1 MCGSALTGLGSADGL
16 VSRVVGRVS
25 VVVGASVVV
34 AQAVTSSTRATPPN
48 HLITRPSSR
57 TVDWSIRIGAE
68 ARRGPLPIWNLNQ
81 EPVAAVEV
89 RRLRSCRGRGIEKD
103 FGQIWSL
110 ADLPRPKSLPDPG
123 AQPGAGVS
131 RRTSDG
137 SGHWPTPH
145 VQSPAPTQARS
156 PTGGTSR
163 RTSVRSGHWPTSRV
177 QSPRAQASRAAPGRG
192 IEKDFGQIWSLAD
205 LPRPKS
211 PRSGIKPGPGEGYRE
226 RLRSDPVT
234 GLTSHVQSPR
244 AHPVAQAVMPRVG
257 TRRTAPGLSR
267 RGRSLVNLERKG
279 SDSALKPT
287 QCSPCQWGEFWWT
300 ACCATSPPIRL

>member
-89 RRLRSCRGRGIEKD
+89 RRLRSCWG
-103 FGQIWSL
+103 
-110 ADLPRPKSLPDPG
+110 
-123 AQPGAGVS
+123 GV
-131 RRTSDG
+131 
-137 SGHWPTPH
+137 
-145 VQSPAPTQARS
+145 
-156 PTGGTSR
+156 SR
-163 RTSVRSGHWPTSRV
+163 RTSVRSGHWP
-177 QSPRAQASRAAPGRG
+177 
-192 IEKDFGQIWSLAD
+192 
-205 LPRPKS
+205 
-211 PRSGIKPGPGEGYRE
+211 
-226 RLRSDPVT
+226 
-234 GLTSHVQSPR
+234 TSHVQSPR

>member
-1 MCGSALTGLGSADGL
+1 MCGSALAGLGSADGL

-110 ADLPRPKSLPDPG
+110 ADLPRPKSLPTQPRSPGQGLQNDFGQIRSLADLPRPKSRPHPG
-123 AQPGAGVS
+123 AQP
-131 RRTSDG
+131 DG
-137 SGHWPTPH
+137 RD
-145 VQSPAPTQARS
+145 VK
-156 PTGGTSR
+156 
-163 RTSVRSGHWPTSRV
+163 
-177 QSPRAQASRAAPGRG
+177 
-192 IEKDFGQIWSLAD
+192 KDFGQIRSLAD

-211 PRSGIKPGPGEGYRE
+211 PRPGQPRSPGPRYRE
-226 RLRSDPVT
+226 GLRSDLVT
-234 GLTSHVQSPR
+234 GRPPASKVP
-244 AHPVAQAVMPRVG
+244 A
-257 TRRTAPGLSR
+257 
-267 RGRSLVNLERKG
+267 
-279 SDSALKPT
+279 PT
-287 QCSPCQWGEFWWT
+287 QSRKQLGPGS
-300 ACCATSPPIRL
+300 APAVLPAA

>member
-1 MCGSALTGLGSADGL
+1 MCGSALAGLGSADGL

-89 RRLRSCRGRGIEKD
+89 RRLRSCR
-103 FGQIWSL
+103 
-110 ADLPRPKSLPDPG
+110 
-123 AQPGAGVS
+123 
-131 RRTSDG
+131 
-137 SGHWPTPH
+137 
-145 VQSPAPTQARS
+145 
-156 PTGGTSR
+156 
-163 RTSVRSGHWPTSRV
+163 
-177 QSPRAQASRAAPGRG
+177 GRG

>member
-1 MCGSALTGLGSADGL
+1 MCGSALAGLGSADGL

-110 ADLPRPKSLPDPG
+110 GGCRKIKGRRADRLFCARFPIHFGGFPS
-123 AQPGAGVS
+123 
-131 RRTSDG
+131 TS
-137 SGHWPTPH
+137 S
-145 VQSPAPTQARS
+145 SRS
-156 PTGGTSR
+156 PGTGDISP
-163 RTSVRSGHWPTSRV
+163 PTSRPRLFCDSHQETVCV
-177 QSPRAQASRAAPGRG
+177 QSPRLR
-192 IEKDFGQIWSLAD
+192 
-205 LPRPKS
+205 RPAHH
-211 PRSGIKPGPGEGYRE
+211 
-226 RLRSDPVT
+226 T
-234 GLTSHVQSPR
+234 GC
-244 AHPVAQAVMPRVG
+244 
-257 TRRTAPGLSR
+257 
-267 RGRSLVNLERKG
+267 N
-279 SDSALKPT
+279 
-287 QCSPCQWGEFWWT
+287 
-300 ACCATSPPIRL
+300 

>member
-110 ADLPRPKSLPDPG
+110 ADLPRPKSRPHPGAQPDGRDVKKDFGQIRSLADLPRPKSLPDPG

-137 SGHWPTPH
+137 SGHWPT
-145 VQSPAPTQARS
+145 
-156 PTGGTSR
+156 
-163 RTSVRSGHWPTSRV
+163 SRV
-177 QSPRAQASRAAPGRG
+177 QSPRP
-192 IEKDFGQIWSLAD
+192 
-205 LPRPKS
+205 
-211 PRSGIKPGPGEGYRE
+211 
-226 RLRSDPVT
+226 
-234 GLTSHVQSPR
+234 
-244 AHPVAQAVMPRVG
+244 HPVAQATMPRVG

>member
-110 ADLPRPKSLPDPG
+110 ADLPRPKSRPHPG
-123 AQPGAGVS
+123 AQP
-131 RRTSDG
+131 DG
-137 SGHWPTPH
+137 RDVKKDFGQIRSLADLPRPK
-145 VQSPAPTQARS
+145 SPRPGQPRS
-156 PTGGTSR
+156 PGPRSREGLRTDPVTGRPPASKVPPPPRPAAQPRAEGSR
-163 RTSVRSGHWPTSRV
+163 RTSVRSGHWPTFRV
-177 QSPRAQASRAAPGRG
+177 QSPRAQASSPGRGRG
-192 IEKDFGQIWSLAD
+192 IENDFGQI
-205 LPRPKS
+205 
-211 PRSGIKPGPGEGYRE
+211 
-226 RLRSDPVT
+226 
-234 GLTSHVQSPR
+234 
-244 AHPVAQAVMPRVG
+244 
-257 TRRTAPGLSR
+257 
-267 RGRSLVNLERKG
+267 RSLG
-279 SDSALKPT
+279 
-287 QCSPCQWGEFWWT
+287 
-300 ACCATSPPIRL
+300 

>member
-110 ADLPRPKSLPDPG
+110 ADLPRPKSRPHPG
-123 AQPGAGVS
+123 AQP
-131 RRTSDG
+131 DG
-137 SGHWPTPH
+137 RD
-145 VQSPAPTQARS
+145 VK
-156 PTGGTSR
+156 
-163 RTSVRSGHWPTSRV
+163 
-177 QSPRAQASRAAPGRG
+177 
-192 IEKDFGQIWSLAD
+192 KDFGQIWSLAD

>member
-1 MCGSALTGLGSADGL
+1 MCGSALAGLGSADGL

-110 ADLPRPKSLPDPG
+110 ADLPRPKSRPHPG
-123 AQPGAGVS
+123 AQPDGRDVKKDFGQIRSLADLPRPKSPRPGQPRSPGPRS
-131 RRTSDG
+131 REGLRTDPVTGRPPASK
-137 SGHWPTPH
+137 
-145 VQSPAPTQARS
+145 VPAPRPAAQPRAEV
-156 PTGGTSR
+156 SR
-163 RTSVRSGHWPTSRV
+163 RTSVRSGHWPTFRV
-177 QSPRAQASRAAPGRG
+177 QSPRAQASSPGRGRG
-192 IEKDFGQIWSLAD
+192 IENDFGQI
-205 LPRPKS
+205 
-211 PRSGIKPGPGEGYRE
+211 
-226 RLRSDPVT
+226 
-234 GLTSHVQSPR
+234 
-244 AHPVAQAVMPRVG
+244 
-257 TRRTAPGLSR
+257 
-267 RGRSLVNLERKG
+267 RSLG
-279 SDSALKPT
+279 
-287 QCSPCQWGEFWWT
+287 
-300 ACCATSPPIRL
+300 

>member
-1 MCGSALTGLGSADGL
+1 MCGSALAGLGSADGL

-110 ADLPRPKSLPDPG
+110 ADLPRPKSPRPGIKPGRGRGFQNDFGQIRSLADLPRPKSPPRSPG
-123 AQPGAGVS
+123 PSLEKDFGRIRSLADLPRPKSRPHPGQPRSPGPRYREGLRSDLVTGRPSASKVPALRHQARAGGGVS
-131 RRTSDG
+131 RTTSVR
-137 SGHWPTPH
+137 SGHWPTSR

-163 RTSVRSGHWPTSRV
+163 RTSDGSGHW
-177 QSPRAQASRAAPGRG
+177 
-192 IEKDFGQIWSLAD
+192 
-205 LPRPKS
+205 
-211 PRSGIKPGPGEGYRE
+211 
-226 RLRSDPVT
+226 
-234 GLTSHVQSPR
+234 LTSHVQ
-244 AHPVAQAVMPRVG
+244 
-257 TRRTAPGLSR
+257 TR
-267 RGRSLVNLERKG
+267 
-279 SDSALKPT
+279 
-287 QCSPCQWGEFWWT
+287 
-300 ACCATSPPIRL
+300 SPPPPSRASN